1 MCFLG
6 YSPENI
12 YFCNVRKGVLLYLG
26 GQILRF
32 QARFSK
38 GKPYFCI
45 T

>member
-12 YFCNVRKGVLLYLG
+12 YFCNVRKGLHLV
-26 GQILRF
+26 
-32 QARFSK
+32 SK
-38 GKPYFCI
+38 WSPFA